1 MPRIVN
7 PQIITAY
14 TAEGAATQYQAVG
27 IGTADTQVDC
37 TPAANAQCLGIAF
50 GSALDTEQVDVVTTG
65 AFIGIANGAIP
76 RGAHVRIAATTGRLE
91 AVTPA
96 APGATVNNTVGIAL
110 EAAAGAGEEFSL
122 LIQPAIVQS

>member
-37 TPAANAQCLGIAF
+37 TPGANAQCLGIAF
-50 GSALDTEQVDVVTTG
+50 GSALDTQQVDVVTTG
-65 AFIGIANGAIP
+65 AFIGIASAAIARGAI
-76 RGAHVRIAATTGRLE
+76 VRVANAAGQLE
-91 AVTPA
+91 SVTPA
-96 APGATVNNTVGIAL
+96 APGATVNNVVGIAL
-110 EAAAGAGEEFSL
+110 EAAAGVGEQFSL